1 VGGGMTERQ
10 RRKQI
15 AKVIKDLRE
24 YFGYTERSLAEFLG
38 LSLAGYKTL
47 EYGNK
52 PLTALQWVK
61 LSNLYD
67 VPTTYIYDEKMRK
80 TYKLKKYKFC
90 GYNNE

>member
-1 VGGGMTERQ
+1 VGGETTERQ

-24 YFGYTERSLAEFLG
+24 HFGYSEKNLATFLKT
-38 LSLAGYKTL
+38 SLAGYKTL

-52 PLTALQWVK
+52 SLTALQWVK

-67 VPTTYIYDEKMRK
+67 VPRTYIYDEKMRK
-80 TYKLKKYKFC
+80 TYKLNKYKFC
-90 GYNNE
+90 GSNNE